1 MIHPAPDSALARLR
15 RSAARVGVVG
25 LLGSTAI
32 LLPAPVAAHGIQVE
46 RYGSFLGGLFHP
58 VLGPDHLLAMVSVGV
73 VSTMIGGRA
82 ILTVPATFVTFMAIG
97 GALGIGIAGLPMTLV
112 ELGIAGSVLVLGA
125 MIGIGRRAPTLAV
138 MAGVAFFGSLHG
150 YAHGVEMPR
159 IAAPLLFS
167 AGFLTGTATLHLIGV
182 LIGEV
187 ARQYGRGLHA
197 LRVAGSVVA
206 LLGVL
211 FLLGII

>member
-1 MIHPAPDSALARLR
+1 MRRLVDGR
-15 RSAARVGVVG
+15 PRVAAVVG
-25 LLGSTAI
+25 LLALWLG
-32 LLPAPVAAHGIQVE
+32 LPAGASAHGIVVE

-73 VSTMIGGRA
+73 VSTLIGGRA
-82 ILTVPATFVTFMAIG
+82 ILTVPATFVAFMAVG
-97 GALGIGIAGLPMTLV
+97 GAIGISYGGIPMAGI
-112 ELGIAGSVLVLGA
+112 ELGISLSVLVLGL
-125 MIGIGRRAPTLAV
+125 MIAIGRSAPVLAV

-159 IAAPLLFS
+159 IAAPLLFA

-187 ARQYGRGLHA
+187 ARQYRRGLPV
-197 LRVAGSVVA
+197 LRLVGSGVAGLGA
-206 LLGVL
+206 LFLGGVL
-211 FLLGII
+211 